1 MSLGTLFIISAP
13 SGAGKTSLV
22 KALLQRIDGVE
33 VSISHTT
40 RQPRPGERDGS
51 DYRFIDKEA
60 FEALVKAGEFLE
72 YAQVFDN
79 YYGTSR
85 GGVLERLDAGIDVI
99 LEIDWQG
106 AHQVRQ
112 AISGAVSVFILPP
125 SLEALRERLTS
136 RGQDSVTVID
146 RRMRDAVNEMSHY
159 HEYDYLIFNDEFDR
173 AVTELQ
179 SLFVALR
186 LRRNAQEQRCAGILR
201 GLLEQQGRFE

>member
-22 KALLQRIDGVE
+22 KALLQRTDGVE

-179 SLFVALR
+179 SLFVARR
-186 LRRNAQEQRCAGILR
+186 LRRDAQQQRCGGILA
-201 GLLEQQGRFE
+201 GLLEQQG

>member
-22 KALLQRIDGVE
+22 KTLLQRIDRVE

-51 DYRFIDKEA
+51 DYHFIDKTA
-60 FEALVKAGEFLE
+60 FEVLVKAGEFLE

-79 YYGTSR
+79 DYGTSR

-106 AHQVRQ
+106 ARQVRQ
-112 AISGAVSVFILPP
+112 AVSGAVNVFILPP
-125 SLEALRERLTS
+125 SLEALRERLTA
-136 RGQDSVTVID
+136 RGQDSDEIIG
-146 RRMRDAVNEMSHY
+146 RRMRDAVTEMSHY
-159 HEYDYLIFNDEFDR
+159 HEYDYLIFNDEFER

-179 SLFVALR
+179 SLFVARR
-186 LRRNAQEQRCAGILR
+186 LRREGQQQRCADILA
-201 GLLEQQGRFE
+201 GLLEQQG

>member
-22 KALLQRIDGVE
+22 KALLQRIDRVE

-51 DYRFIDKEA
+51 DYHFIDKPA
-60 FEALVKAGEFLE
+60 FEVLVKAGEFLE

-85 GGVLERLDAGIDVI
+85 GGVLERLDAGVDVI

-106 AHQVRQ
+106 ARQVRQ
-112 AISGAVSVFILPP
+112 AVSGVVNVFVLPP
-125 SLEALRERLTS
+125 SLEALRERLTA
-136 RGQDSVTVID
+136 RGQDSDAIID
-146 RRMRDAVNEMSHY
+146 RRMLDAVTEMSHY
-159 HEYDYLIFNDEFDR
+159 HEYDYLIFNDEFEH

-186 LRRNAQEQRCAGILR
+186 LRREGQQQRCAGILA
-201 GLLEQQGRFE
+201 GLLALKA